1 MGFDKISRKGM
12 IPVIAILLFI
22 IAIITL
28 LDIFSVKEYRGNDN
42 IRAIGYPKGI
52 IKRDSKYFQV
62 IEMHDFVR
70 DTIYM
75 DTVPYYRRMPSTLED
90 YDPKWRKIDLIE

>member
-12 IPVIAILLFI
+12 IPVIAILLFV
-22 IAIITL
+22 IAIIAL
-28 LDIFSVKEYRGNDN
+28 LDIISVKEYRGNDN

-75 DTVPYYRRMPSTLED
+75 DTVSYYRRMPSTLED
-90 YDPKWRKIDLIE
+90 YDPKWHKIDLIE

>member
-1 MGFDKISRKGM
+1 M
-12 IPVIAILLFI
+12 IPVIAILFV
-22 IAIITL
+22 IAIIAL
-28 LDIFSVKEYRGNDN
+28 FDIISVKEYEENDN

-52 IKRDSKYFQV
+52 IERDSKYFQV

-75 DTVPYYRRMPSTLED
+75 DTVPYYRRMLSTLED
-90 YDPKWRKIDLIE
+90 YDPQWCNINLIN